1 MADKI
6 KVRVQEH
13 RNVFIHNDLA
23 NAAFYFKQRISERLK
38 NGDHEGVGLEM
49 MACLTMIA
57 FAVEAK
63 FNFLGHRLVAKWDE
77 RAPYLDKVRRV
88 TKHLGV
94 AFDDKTRPYKS
105 VRDLKDFRDTLAHGK
120 PLELR
125 TDKEIVTTHEELEKR
140 GYLTADWQ
148 KRLTEQF
155 VNDAFDDMEAIWR
168 DLLARSNLAIF
179 DTLTSGGSS
188 ITFIESVA

>member
-38 NGDHEGVGLEM
+38 LNDREGVSLEM

-57 FAVEAK
+57 FAIEAK
-63 FNFLGHRLVAKWDE
+63 FNFLGYRLIAKWDE
-77 RAPYLDKVRRV
+77 RAPYLVKVRKV

-94 AFDDKTRPYKS
+94 AYDDRNRPYKS
-105 VRDLKDFRDTLAHGK
+105 VHDLKDFRDTLAHGK

-125 TDKEIVTTHEELEKR
+125 SDKEVVTTHEELEKR

-148 KRLTEQF
+148 KKLTEQF
-155 VNDAFDDMEAIWR
+155 MNDAFDDMETIWR
-168 DLLARSNLAIF
+168 DLLARSKLAVF

-188 ITFIESVA
+188 VTFIESVA